1 MVATGKAIHTTAL
14 ATEDAP
20 SSIRDFLAVDK
31 AAQAKIHESK
41 IKIPFSKT
49 IKIDFKRVITD
60 SISIIF
66 TPRCPLRSV
75 LTKKEA
81 WEPSSI
87 TVLRLSTAHSSI
99 IAQ

>member
-20 SSIRDFLAVDK
+20 SSIRYFLAVDK

-66 TPRCPLRSV
+66 TPPCPLRSAIN
-75 LTKKEA
+75 KKKKRGNH
-81 WEPSSI
+81 
-87 TVLRLSTAHSSI
+87 RLSLF
-99 IAQ
+99 